1 MIVTNMIECLPGIAL
16 IVLLWLRFQRKSLI
30 LDLAVLIGGALSYGL
45 TRSFLPFFILT
56 YLLCLILEQQ
66 RSQSRPLILAV
77 MGVSMIFFVSYGVQS
92 GQLLLFLGLSL
103 LLYGVG
109 CANQRFLRRSYE
121 ERMMEY
127 QNKILVQQMEEVN
140 NIYQIMRG
148 WRHDYHNHLQ
158 NLKAQLRMNQIP
170 EAQAYLNE
178 LDQDLDDI
186 YELVDSGNLNVD
198 AILNSKLSMALKK
211 DIALDYKATV
221 PPKLKVTDLDLC
233 VILGNLIDNAMEAC
247 ETVESGRF
255 IRLYIGV
262 FKQQLYISLSN
273 ATSEV
278 VRKLDKE
285 YITHKRGNHGHGL
298 KRINLEVEKYGGYIN
313 RKNEP
318 GIFVTEIM
326 LPL

>member
-77 MGVSMIFFVSYGVQS
+77 MGLSMIFFVFYGVLTD
-92 GQLLLFLGLSL
+92 QLLLFLGLSL

-109 CANQRFLRRSYE
+109 SANQRFLRRSYE

-178 LDQDLDDI
+178 LEQDLDDI

-198 AILNSKLSMALKK
+198 AILNSSF
-211 DIALDYKATV
+211 
-221 PPKLKVTDLDLC
+221 
-233 VILGNLIDNAMEAC
+233 
-247 ETVESGRF
+247 RW
-255 IRLYIGV
+255 R
-262 FKQQLYISLSN
+262 
-273 ATSEV
+273 
-278 VRKLDKE
+278 
-285 YITHKRGNHGHGL
+285 
-298 KRINLEVEKYGGYIN
+298 
-313 RKNEP
+313 
-318 GIFVTEIM
+318 
-326 LPL
+326 

>member
-1 MIVTNMIECLPGIAL
+1 MIECLPGIAL

-178 LDQDLDDI
+178 LEQDLDDI

>member
-1 MIVTNMIECLPGIAL
+1 
-16 IVLLWLRFQRKSLI
+16 
-30 LDLAVLIGGALSYGL
+30 
-45 TRSFLPFFILT
+45 
-56 YLLCLILEQQ
+56 
-66 RSQSRPLILAV
+66 
-77 MGVSMIFFVSYGVQS
+77 
-92 GQLLLFLGLSL
+92 
-103 LLYGVG
+103 
-109 CANQRFLRRSYE
+109 
-121 ERMMEY
+121 
-127 QNKILVQQMEEVN
+127 
-140 NIYQIMRG
+140 
-148 WRHDYHNHLQ
+148 
-158 NLKAQLRMNQIP
+158 MNQIP

-178 LDQDLDDI
+178 LEQDLDDI

-278 VRKLDKE
+278 VRKLDEE
-285 YITHKRGNHGHGL
+285 YITQKRGNHGHGL
-298 KRINLEVEKYGGYIN
+298 EAHQFGSG
-313 RKNEP
+313 
-318 GIFVTEIM
+318 EIRRVYQ
-326 LPL
+326 P

>member
-56 YLLCLILEQQ
+56 YLLCLILDQQ

-77 MGVSMIFFVSYGVQS
+77 MGLSMIFFVFYGVLTN
-92 GQLLLFLGLSL
+92 QLLLFLGLSL

-109 CANQRFLRRSYE
+109 SANQRFLRRSYE

-127 QNKILVQQMEEVN
+127 QNKIPVQQMEEVN

-178 LDQDLDDI
+178 LEQDLDDI

-278 VRKLDKE
+278 VRKLDEE
-285 YITHKRGNHGHGL
+285 YITQKRGNHGHGL
-298 KRINLEVEKYGGYIN
+298 TRINMELEKYGGYIN
-313 RKNEP
+313 RKN
-318 GIFVTEIM
+318 
-326 LPL
+326 